1 MVVWFGKLV
10 FRLQG
15 IFWKKVLRIRR
26 NAAKVVAV
34 SELAR

>member
-1 MVVWFGKLV
+1 LVVWFGKIV

-15 IFWKKVLRIRR
+15 IFCKKVLRIRR
-26 NAAKVVAV
+26 NGAKIVAV